1 MKGDDKDSYEV
12 SFFKSVGIKKVDTV
26 DPNVINDELIKK
38 YIKEYNLE
46 NKIFGMDDM
55 PFCDIIELRLS
66 FQNILKIQNLRG
78 LYGLKKLCLDNN
90 IITKIE
96 GLGEE
101 LADLEWLDLSFNN
114 IIKVEGFDE
123 LVSLTDLSL
132 FHNQIKVVDTGLD
145 NCKKL
150 NILSLGDNKIS
161 EKETTIGYL
170 RNFSKLQVLKLE
182 GNEICNDLSY
192 KSYVLA
198 HLTHL
203 KYLDYILIDPEEAA
217 RAGDEHREDLQL
229 RENSNTGADDI
240 EKENATQLWQ
250 AQLADAFL
258 SRTNDALEQVM
269 SEYEDEEKKIQVLPE
284 QAEHFESFSE
294 KFKTGI
300 SQFQTTI
307 IGKNEARLQMI
318 AKFKQSVKK
327 AEEDN
332 EKEDIR
338 YISEYEKLEK
348 NALRL
353 FEQGDQD
360 EAAEEALKS
369 IFPKIDELENILIDK
384 ELQLVERIN
393 DAIDRFEKS
402 LKGKVDEIK
411 DESKSF
417 QEEMIKVVESYFSE
431 IERIKDEEIKAFYAE
446 NTNKEKFT
454 PEQIIGYEDRDG
466 LSNAISTLLDE
477 YKTMVFN
484 IEEETN
490 KAYDED
496 LETFINDFKS
506 EKNERNRKH
515 ISEVMEL
522 VQEKRKKIEVTL
534 ENP

>member
-1 MKGDDKDSYEV
+1 M
-12 SFFKSVGIKKVDTV
+12 
-26 DPNVINDELIKK
+26 
-38 YIKEYNLE
+38 
-46 NKIFGMDDM
+46 
-55 PFCDIIELRLS
+55 
-66 FQNILKIQNLRG
+66 
-78 LYGLKKLCLDNN
+78 
-90 IITKIE
+90 
-96 GLGEE
+96 
-101 LADLEWLDLSFNN
+101 
-114 IIKVEGFDE
+114 
-123 LVSLTDLSL
+123 
-132 FHNQIKVVDTGLD
+132 
-145 NCKKL
+145 
-150 NILSLGDNKIS
+150 
-161 EKETTIGYL
+161 
-170 RNFSKLQVLKLE
+170 
-182 GNEICNDLSY
+182 CNDLSY
-192 KSYVLA
+192 KSYVIA
-198 HLTHL
+198 HLTNL
-203 KYLDYILIDPEEAA
+203 KYLDYILIDPDEAS
-217 RAGDEHREDLQL
+217 RAKDEHREDLQA

-417 QEEMIKVVESYFSE
+417 QEEMNKVVESYFSE
-431 IERIKDEEIKAFYAE
+431 IEKIKDEEIKAFYAE
-446 NTNKEKFT
+446 NANEEKFS
-454 PEQIIGYEDRDG
+454 PEQKEVYQDRDG
-466 LSNAISTLLDE
+466 LNNAISTLSDE
-477 YKTMVFN
+477 YKNMVFG
-484 IEEETN
+484 IEEEIN

-496 LETFINDFKS
+496 LETFTNDFKN

-515 ISEVMEL
+515 ISEIMEL